1 MYPRIFAGRN
11 VRPFGLRAVPFLGLF
26 EWVLDRLVRV
36 EVVGLYTGR
45 SAVGAHDLVFLGVNR
60 VRARP
65 VLREHVPAHGAHE
78 LGIRHYSTPFSSL
91 PYGTRVR
98 TPSGWYSPP
107 TPTIFLPSF
116 VRNVYRLVM
125 DVHTEQ
131 VRIVCNAKAPDSFE
145 GYRAGLLT
153 ARRRWSLLPRVRL
166 SYGRFEEPE
175 IFSRSTARGLVL
187 VCPRHTARKQ
197 PAQPRNQQYG
207 IQRRAGLD
215 FRRRG

>member
-11 VRPFGLRAVPFLGLF
+11 VRPFGLRAV
-26 EWVLDRLVRV
+26 
-36 EVVGLYTGR
+36 
-45 SAVGAHDLVFLGVNR
+45 VFLGVNR
-60 VRARP
+60 VRACP
-65 VLREHVPAHGAHE
+65 MLREHVPAHGAHE
-78 LGIRHYSTPFSSL
+78 LRIRHYSTPFSSL

-107 TPTIFLPSF
+107 TPTTFLPSF
-116 VRNVYRLVM
+116 VRNVYRFVM
-125 DVHTEQ
+125 DVHTER
-131 VRIVCNAKAPDSFE
+131 VRIVRNAKAPGSFE

-153 ARRRWSLLPRVRL
+153 ARRRWAPLSRVRL
-166 SYGRFEEPE
+166 SHGRFEEPE
-175 IFSRSTARGLVL
+175 ICSRSTARGLVL